1 MLSRRVV
8 NFCSPKSGLRTE
20 MTNGILY
27 LSSRMNSSLF
37 VAFMIK
43 FRQDF
48 TEYKSSEKPMKTL
61 HFSPLVMF
69 LLHYE
74 FIFTPMRVPW
84 NFHGICA
91 FELFVLKRIFSYNTP
106 YTLKWRCHN
115 LRRSRKLLWYQSSSV
130 VTTLTW
136 FAKVS
141 RTNIQMYDALHV
153 RIREGHRTSGYSV
166 RETLAKQVYVVAT
179 EGLWYHKSCGV
190 NCGIAIS
197 KCTGY
202 YTRKCVSAQTTRK
215 HKFHGNS
222 MELSCE

>member
-1 MLSRRVV
+1 M
-8 NFCSPKSGLRTE
+8 K
-20 MTNGILY
+20 
-27 LSSRMNSSLF
+27 SSLF

-48 TEYKSSEKPMKTL
+48 TEYKSSEKPTKML
-61 HFSPLVMF
+61 HFSPLVLF

-84 NFHGICA
+84 NFHGISM
-91 FELFVLKRIFSYNTP
+91 EFVLSSCLCWNAFSRIIP
-106 YTLKWRCHN
+106 GTLWNGDATIYPAAESFYGIR
-115 LRRSRKLLWYQSSSV
+115 V
-130 VTTLTW
+130 PPGW

-153 RIREGHRTSGYSV
+153 FASYIWIFV
-166 RETLAKQVYVVAT
+166 RETLANQVYSNTIKAFC
-179 EGLWYHKSCGV
+179 CGV

>member
-1 MLSRRVV
+1 
-8 NFCSPKSGLRTE
+8 

-27 LSSRMNSSLF
+27 LSSCMKSSLF

-61 HFSPLVMF
+61 HFSPLVLF

-106 YTLKWRCHN
+106 VHFEMAMPQFTPQQKAFMVSEFLRSNNINLVRQSFTNEYPDVRCP
-115 LRRSRKLLWYQSSSV
+115 SRAN
-130 VTTLTW
+130 T
-136 FAKVS
+136 
-141 RTNIQMYDALHV
+141 
-153 RIREGHRTSGYSV
+153 
-166 RETLAKQVYVVAT
+166 
-179 EGLWYHKSCGV
+179 
-190 NCGIAIS
+190 
-197 KCTGY
+197 
-202 YTRKCVSAQTTRK
+202 
-215 HKFHGNS
+215 
-222 MELSCE
+222 

>member
-1 MLSRRVV
+1 MV
-8 NFCSPKSGLRTE
+8 NFCSPKSALRTE

-27 LSSRMNSSLF
+27 LSSCMKSSLF

-48 TEYKSSEKPMKTL
+48 TEYKSSKKPMKTL
-61 HFSPLVMF
+61 HFSPLVLF

-84 NFHGICA
+84 NGI
-91 FELFVLKRIFSYNTP
+91 
-106 YTLKWRCHN
+106 
-115 LRRSRKLLWYQSSSV
+115 
-130 VTTLTW
+130 
-136 FAKVS
+136 
-141 RTNIQMYDALHV
+141 HV
-153 RIREGHRTSGYSV
+153 RIREGHRTSGYSFV
-166 RETLAKQVYVVAT
+166 K
-179 EGLWYHKSCGV
+179 LWRTKFMLLLRRNSDTIKALCCRV

-222 MELSCE
+222 MELSWE

>member
-1 MLSRRVV
+1 MLSRWVV

-27 LSSRMNSSLF
+27 LSSCMKSSLF

-48 TEYKSSEKPMKTL
+48 TEYKSSEKPMKML
-61 HFSPLVMF
+61 HFSPLVLF
-69 LLHYE
+69 LLLYE

-115 LRRSRKLLWYQSSSV
+115 LPRSRELLWYQSSSGSSNNINLV
-130 VTTLTW
+130 RQSFTNEYPNLRCP
-136 FAKVS
+136 S
-141 RTNIQMYDALHV
+141 RI
-153 RIREGHRTSGYSV
+153 
-166 RETLAKQVYVVAT
+166 
-179 EGLWYHKSCGV
+179 
-190 NCGIAIS
+190 
-197 KCTGY
+197 
-202 YTRKCVSAQTTRK
+202 
-215 HKFHGNS
+215 
-222 MELSCE
+222 

>member
-1 MLSRRVV
+1 LLSRWVV

-27 LSSRMNSSLF
+27 FSSCMKSSLF

-61 HFSPLVMF
+61 HFSPLVIF

-91 FELFVLKRIFSYNTP
+91 FELFVLKAWNAFSRIIRH
-106 YTLKWRCHN
+106 TLWN
-115 LRRSRKLLWYQSSSV
+115 G
-130 VTTLTW
+130 
-136 FAKVS
+136 
-141 RTNIQMYDALHV
+141 DATIYPAAESFYGI
-153 RIREGHRTSGYSV
+153 RIPP
-166 RETLAKQVYVVAT
+166 
-179 EGLWYHKSCGV
+179 
-190 NCGIAIS
+190 
-197 KCTGY
+197 
-202 YTRKCVSAQTTRK
+202 
-215 HKFHGNS
+215 
-222 MELSCE
+222 

>member
-1 MLSRRVV
+1 MLSRWVV

-27 LSSRMNSSLF
+27 LSSCMKSSLF

-61 HFSPLVMF
+61 HFSPLVLF

-106 YTLKWRCHN
+106 YTLKWRVPPYSNNIN
-115 LRRSRKLLWYQSSSV
+115 LNKLFVGLHGDKIYSFV
-130 VTTLTW
+130 CGNTT
-136 FAKVS
+136 
-141 RTNIQMYDALHV
+141 
-153 RIREGHRTSGYSV
+153 
-166 RETLAKQVYVVAT
+166 
-179 EGLWYHKSCGV
+179 
-190 NCGIAIS
+190 
-197 KCTGY
+197 
-202 YTRKCVSAQTTRK
+202 
-215 HKFHGNS
+215 
-222 MELSCE
+222 